1 MKTPVHST
9 RRRVLRGAGTL
20 AKYLALAITAFVILM
35 PILWFLTSSFRSNNE
50 VFANINPFS
59 FGKMFFGGYS
69 LENYQTLF
77 TKHQF
82 AEPVLNTLL
91 ISFLTIVIG
100 IVICSM
106 AGYAMAKMEFAGRR
120 LAFLMVLFAIMIPF
134 DASAIP
140 RYTIITKL
148 GWIDT
153 YQAVVLPAVANGM
166 TIFMFRQSFRDVNDS
181 LIEAAK
187 IDGAGEFRT
196 FWQIVMP
203 ICIPSVISGALVMFT
218 AQWNA
223 FMWPL
228 LVARSD
234 NLKVLQVAL
243 TDFQLE
249 NGTMWAELFSGITIS
264 MLIPCLILI
273 PFQKYY
279 IRGIGSSGM
288 KD

>member
-106 AGYAMAKMEFAGRR
+106 AGYAMAKME
-120 LAFLMVLFAIMIPF
+120 
-134 DASAIP
+134 
-140 RYTIITKL
+140 
-148 GWIDT
+148 
-153 YQAVVLPAVANGM
+153 
-166 TIFMFRQSFRDVNDS
+166 
-181 LIEAAK
+181 
-187 IDGAGEFRT
+187 
-196 FWQIVMP
+196 
-203 ICIPSVISGALVMFT
+203 
-218 AQWNA
+218 
-223 FMWPL
+223 
-228 LVARSD
+228 
-234 NLKVLQVAL
+234 
-243 TDFQLE
+243 
-249 NGTMWAELFSGITIS
+249 
-264 MLIPCLILI
+264 
-273 PFQKYY
+273 
-279 IRGIGSSGM
+279 
-288 KD
+288 

>member
-9 RRRVLRGAGTL
+9 RRRVLRGAGAL
-20 AKYLALAITAFVILM
+20 AKYLALAVTAFVILM

-82 AEPVLNTLL
+82 AKPVLNTLL
-91 ISFLTIVIG
+91 ISFLTIVVG

-134 DASAIP
+134 DAIAIP
-140 RYTIITKL
+140 LYTIITKL

>member
-1 MKTPVHST
+1 MLNFDGKPRKKTLKVIGDI
-9 RRRVLRGAGTL
+9 L
-20 AKYLALAITAFVILM
+20 KYIALFVTAFIILM
-35 PILWFLTSSFRSNNE
+35 PILWFITSSFRTNNE

-59 FGKMFFGGYS
+59 LGRMFFGNYS
-69 LENYQTLF
+69 LENYYTLF
-77 TKHQF
+77 TKYKFLQ
-82 AEPVLNTLL
+82 PIINTLV
-91 ISFLTIVIG
+91 ISVLTIIIG
-100 IVICSM
+100 IVVCSM
-106 AGYAMAKMEFAGRR
+106 AGYALAKMNFLGRKIS
-120 LAFLMVLFAIMIPF
+120 FLMVLFAIMIPF
-134 DASAIP
+134 DAIAIP
-140 RYTIITKL
+140 LYTVITKL

-166 TIFMFRQSFRDVNDS
+166 TIFMFRQSFRDINDS

-196 FWQIVMP
+196 FWQIIMP
-203 ICIPSVISGALVMFT
+203 ICIPSIISGALVMFT

-234 NLKVLQVAL
+234 NLKMLQVAL